1 MGIPECLTTVK
12 SQTSGN
18 FLKNWEKGLTNGE
31 KRCIITKLSL
41 RRTGTDKD
49 KDEL

>member
-18 FLKNWEKGLTNGE
+18 FLKKLGKGV
-31 KRCIITKLSL
+31 
-41 RRTGTDKD
+41 DKWRKTLYYNQAVAEAD
-49 KDEL
+49 RHR